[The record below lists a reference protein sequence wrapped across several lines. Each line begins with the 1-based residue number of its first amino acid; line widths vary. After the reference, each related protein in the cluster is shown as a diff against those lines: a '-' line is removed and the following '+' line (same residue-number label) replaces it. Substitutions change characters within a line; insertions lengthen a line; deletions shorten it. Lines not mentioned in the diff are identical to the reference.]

1 MTGHLPTALDRAG
14 QSGPAAGTADILEAP
29 LGALESRSDSP
40 PQDGVYPFPCRRGYA
55 QALWA
60 VEIDLVED
68 WLLSVDEETY
78 DLIVAAL
85 TVLEEQGPGLGR
97 PLVDTIVGSRHN
109 NMKELRPGSSGRSEV
124 RILFA
129 FDPRRT
135 AILLVAG
142 DKHGAWQR
150 WYKTNI
156 PVADDR
162 YDAHLDRL
170 QRQKER
176 EAEPPTKGRRKKS
189 GN

>member
-1 MTGHLPTALDRAG
+1 MT
-14 QSGPAAGTADILEAP
+14 I
-29 LGALESRSDSP
+29 
-40 PQDGVYPFPCRRGYA
+40 
-55 QALWA
+55 
-60 VEIDLVED
+60 
-68 WLLSVDEETY
+68 
-78 DLIVAAL
+78 
-85 TVLEEQGPGLGR
+85 LEEQGPGLGR